1 MNSNIVADKCSDNVG
16 LQIGEGEN
24 EIRLQRKNLRN
35 ICGDECRDTWLLAPN
50 LWRSHGIAGNPGYA
64 VFLAEEIKRLDGL
77 LGQTDDS
84 LRRKHALGKHID
96 LCRVEQFDAAGC
108 RHRSRLEHHDAS
120 SDSPYLS
127 SILLGQTDDSL
138 RRKHALGKHIDLCR
152 VEQFDAAGCR
162 HRSRLEPHYAS
173 SDSPYLSSIM
183 TDVNKRYTSF
193 ITQAFQIRQDV
204 AFACGIERSERFVQ
218 QQQARAHQ
226 QGTTNRDT
234 LALSAGKLAR
244 PPVEQMANIK
254 EVDHMLKGG
263 GLTFMTVHPAAV
275 FKIATHRKVREQA
288 TFLKHVADAPS
299 RRWHVDL
306 GGIVE
311 EHFIIERDAASVG
324 RQ

>member
-1 MNSNIVADKCSDNVG
+1 MNSNIVADKFSDNVG

-64 VFLAEEIKRLDGL
+64 VFLAEEIKRLDG
-77 LGQTDDS
+77 
-84 LRRKHALGKHID
+84 
-96 LCRVEQFDAAGC
+96 
-108 RHRSRLEHHDAS
+108 
-120 SDSPYLS
+120 
-127 SILLGQTDDSL
+127 LLGQTDDSL

-254 EVDHMLKGG
+254 EVDHMLQGG
-263 GLTFMTVHPAAV
+263 GLTFMTVHPAAI

-288 TFLKHVADAPS
+288 TFLKHVADAPP
-299 RRWHVDL
+299 RRWYVDL